1 MKNADGEMLHKL
13 FQALSG
19 AWRAVE
25 GVEESVHR
33 ASGLTSAQSKN
44 ISHLLVGGPM
54 TISDLAFERGV
65 SRQSVQVAVNGLIES
80 GYVRFE
86 DNPRHKRAKL
96 LRVTEL
102 GRERFKDARQAENAI
117 IKNVFSELPVD
128 DVEAATRILNSIR
141 DELAKPR
148 KL

>member
-1 MKNADGEMLHKL
+1 MKNADGEVLHGL
-13 FQALSG
+13 FQALGG
-19 AWRAVE
+19 AWKAVE
-25 GVEESVHR
+25 GVEDSVHR

-54 TISDLAFERGV
+54 TISDLAFDRGV

-86 DNPRHKRAKL
+86 DNPRHRRAKL

-102 GRERFKDARQAENAI
+102 GRERFEKARETENAI
-117 IKNVFSELPVD
+117 IKNVFSELPAD
-128 DVEAATRILNSIR
+128 DVKVATRILNNIR
-141 DELAKPR
+141 EELAKPW

>member
-1 MKNADGEMLHKL
+1 
-13 FQALSG
+13 
-19 AWRAVE
+19 
-25 GVEESVHR
+25 
-33 ASGLTSAQSKN
+33 
-44 ISHLLVGGPM
+44 
-54 TISDLAFERGV
+54 
-65 SRQSVQVAVNGLIES
+65 
-80 GYVRFE
+80 
-86 DNPRHKRAKL
+86 
-96 LRVTEL
+96 L